1 MGVERLRQAIIGGVG
16 LVFVSLVY
24 FLASDLWRARWLVQM
39 KGNECEPMFLSF
51 FVGLGAF
58 LLLAARRPSQH
69 RSLIAFAACS
79 SLLHAAVMAIETVQA
94 WNRGV
99 HRDYADVLVFAVIGL
114 VLIAVTPGWTRARA
128 TPGQEAAAALVR

>member
-1 MGVERLRQAIIGGVG
+1 M
-16 LVFVSLVY
+16 SLVY

-58 LLLAARRPSQH
+58 LLLAVRQPSRH

-79 SLLHAAVMAIETVQA
+79 SLLHAGVMLIETLQA
-94 WNRGV
+94 WSRGV
-99 HRDYADVLVFAVIGL
+99 HRDYADVLIFAVIGL
-114 VLIAVTPGWTRARA
+114 ALVAVAPAWTRERA
-128 TPGQEAAAALVR
+128 TADHAAAATLAP